1 MPFPDIDLKISGLP
15 IAFVITPARKL
26 EIRKIKLIQ
35 SKFFVMRPYGVF
47 EIEPSKGIPYQ
58 KQMCYFYDARNAKP
72 IDIHV
77 MKDLEYF
84 SRTNNLQTI
93 SRSDVKHASSLR
105 TLMASLPIKDALEK
119 LKSLAGDNQ
128 AKINEAVSDTVA
140 NLTRL
145 EQENKP
151 VAEVQGGY
159 FLLQSLSKA
168 GLVSDHE
175 KNELDH
181 KLTNGLLNFGE
192 LVEELQNLEV
202 VTIQSPITLSVERFL
217 QDFHTYSPS
226 DVDGFIDRAERLG
239 KKISALSSPTVKNWI
254 PASLVFAILV
264 GGAIA
269 VMVLTQIDTSNLPI
283 SLPGMNVSETLPEVT
298 DPTPAP
304 EEEPSPVI
312 EGEDVV
318 EDVSEES
325 ADEPLVW
332 DPEAEKWVPPQDIE
346 N

>member
-105 TLMASLPIKDALEK
+105 ALMANLPIKDALDK

-128 AKINEAVSDTVA
+128 AKINESLSEVSA
-140 NLTRL
+140 NLMRL
-145 EQENKP
+145 EQEDKP

-168 GLVSDHE
+168 GLISEHE

-192 LVEELQNLEV
+192 LVEELQRLEAV
-202 VTIQSPITLSVERFL
+202 NIESPISLSVERFL
-217 QDFHTYSPS
+217 ESFHTYSPS

-269 VMVLTQIDTSNLPI
+269 VMVLSTIDTSNLPI

-298 DPTPAP
+298 EPEPAP
-304 EEEPSPVI
+304 EQEPSPVI
-312 EGEDVV
+312 EGEDV
-318 EDVSEES
+318 SEES
-325 ADEPLVW
+325 PDEPLVW
-332 DPEAEKWVPPQDIE
+332 DPEAEKWVPPEDTD

>member
-1 MPFPDIDLKISGLP
+1 MLNMPFPDIDLKISGLP

-26 EIRKIKLIQ
+26 DIRKIKLIQ
-35 SKFFVMRPYGVF
+35 SKFFVMRPFGVF
-47 EIEPSKGIPYQ
+47 EIEPSKGIPYG

-72 IDIHV
+72 INIHV
-77 MKDLEYF
+77 MKDLENF
-84 SRTNNLQTI
+84 SRKNNLQTI

-105 TLMASLPIKDALEK
+105 ALMANLPIKEAIEK

-128 AKINEAVSDTVA
+128 TKINESLSEVSA

-145 EQENKP
+145 EQDNKP
-151 VAEVQGGY
+151 VPEVQGGY
-159 FLLQSLSKA
+159 YLLQSLSKA
-168 GLVSDHE
+168 GLISEHE

-192 LVEELQNLEV
+192 LVDELQNLEAV
-202 VTIQSPITLSVERFL
+202 NIQSPITLSVERFL

-226 DVDGFIDRAERLG
+226 EVDGFIDRAERLG
-239 KKISALSSPTVKNWI
+239 KKISSLSSPTVKNWI
-254 PASLVFAILV
+254 PASLVFSILV

-283 SLPGMNVSETLPEVT
+283 SFPGMDVADTLPEVKE
-298 DPTPAP
+298 PEPAP
-304 EEEPSPVI
+304 IEEPSPVI
-312 EGEDVV
+312 EGEDVT
-318 EDVSEES
+318 SEES
-325 ADEPLVW
+325 SDEPLVW
-332 DPEAEKWVPPQDIE
+332 DPISEKWVPQDID